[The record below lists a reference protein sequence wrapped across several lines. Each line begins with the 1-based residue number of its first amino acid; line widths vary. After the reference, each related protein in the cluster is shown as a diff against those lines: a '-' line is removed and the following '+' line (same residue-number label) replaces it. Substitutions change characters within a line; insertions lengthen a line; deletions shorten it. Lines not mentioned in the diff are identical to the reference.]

1 MSIGF
6 HGRLVA
12 SSVVIALQVA
22 LTLVHPA
29 GATGR
34 PDAVAVRPVPY
45 PSTRWAWP
53 WTPAPDAS

>member
-6 HGRLVA
+6 RGRLVA
-12 SSVVIALQVA
+12 SGLLIPMQVA

-34 PDAVAVRPVPY
+34 PDAVAVRPVLLPQ
-45 PSTRWAWP
+45 
-53 WTPAPDAS
+53 